1 MLLNTL
7 CKFECFVCS
16 ATVFVYGQVRMP
28 VARWRFLVW
37 TPDLFSEPVHAVS
50 QTGSGKTFTM
60 EGLEYE
66 HVASKSGRT
75 VVRPV
80 FGAETEQLGVRK
92 MALCHLCELSSAVCS

>member
-1 MLLNTL
+1 MFLL
-7 CKFECFVCS
+7 
-16 ATVFVYGQVRMP
+16 
-28 VARWRFLVW
+28 VAYQSF
-37 TPDLFSEPVHAVS
+37 AVL

-80 FGAETEQLGVRK
+80 FGAETERLGVRHK
-92 MALCHLCELSSAVCS
+92 TN